1 MLRRPRPHAR
11 FLSTAGMR
19 ACRLRRL
26 GERGRRFM
34 RGIPL
39 LLPLLLMPAAARAA
53 ATYTVAARMVADQK
67 AVFATVESRNVV
79 PARTR
84 IGGTVTRLAVKDGDH
99 VNAGQVI
106 ATIRDQKLQLQ
117 IESLDAE
124 IVGLRSQLA
133 QAQIDLARA
142 EALARSGTV
151 SREQLDRARTAV
163 QVATS
168 TLNARIAQRAV
179 AEQQQAEGAVLAP
192 IAGRVLTVPVTDGTV
207 VLPGD
212 TVATIAEQHFVL
224 RLLVPERHALHLQA
238 GDTVRLDGRD
248 LGESGPA
255 FGTITLVYPR
265 ITAGQVQAD
274 ATAPGIG
281 QYFVG
286 ERIRVWIPAG
296 KRRAI
301 VVPASFVFT
310 RFGQDYV
317 RLQRRDGT
325 VITVPVQRG
334 LPLPTPAMP
343 DGLQI
348 LSGLVPG
355 EVLVRP

>member
-79 PARTR
+79 AARTR

-179 AEQQQAEGAVLAP
+179 AEQ
-192 IAGRVLTVPVTDGTV
+192 
-207 VLPGD
+207 
-212 TVATIAEQHFVL
+212 HFVL

-317 RLQRRDGT
+317 R
-325 VITVPVQRG
+325 
-334 LPLPTPAMP
+334 
-343 DGLQI
+343 
-348 LSGLVPG
+348 
-355 EVLVRP
+355 